1 MSRTRAQYVRP
12 LTDAERRV
20 LQDSLRS
27 SEAFVARRAQIVLA
41 SAAGERSEQI
51 APCVGGTTHGV
62 RAVIRAFNARGLDAL
77 RPGSHHPD
85 VVSTVDA
92 PQSEAP
98 RDLLHQSPH
107 LCDTGGTASNVWTLE
122 RAAVAQEQ
130 GVTAEG
136 GSDVTIRT
144 TLAQMDVRWPQTR
157 EWTTSPDREYARNK
171 ARCTSLIRLAQ
182 RHPDWL
188 LGCAEEVWWSGVSHP
203 ALHTWQDD
211 GKAWRTTAP
220 TAAGPSPKSV
230 LRSPAC
236 APSSGTPCCRLEQRA
251 SSLYW
256 SACWPIPCSCYG
268 GGRICPIVH

>member
-1 MSRTRAQYVRP
+1 MSRTTALYARP

-41 SAAGERSEQI
+41 SAAGESSEQI

-77 RPGSHHPD
+77 RPGSHQPD
-85 VVSTVDA
+85 VVSAVDA
-92 PQSEAP
+92 PQSEALG
-98 RDLLHQSPH
+98 DLLHQSPR
-107 LCDTGGTASNVWTLE
+107 LVGTATGVWTLE

-130 GVTAEG
+130 GVTAER
-136 GSDVTIRT
+136 GSDVTSRT
-144 TLAQMDVRWPQTR
+144 TLAQMDVRRQQAR
-157 EWTTSPDREYARNK
+157 EWITSPDPEYAQHK
-171 ARCTSLIRLAQ
+171 ARCNSLIRLAQ

-211 GKAWRTTAP
+211 GKPRRALAP
-220 TAAGPSPKSV
+220 HGPD
-230 LRSPAC
+230 RS
-236 APSSGTPCCRLEQRA
+236 APVAQD
-251 SSLYW
+251 
-256 SACWPIPCSCYG
+256 
-268 GGRICPIVH
+268 